1 MSNLTLFKWLS
12 FLLSLLYLTGNVAL
26 ALVFCGTSHQ
36 DTSSSPGT
44 IQLRGPNANCNNN
57 STVFQGFFRK
67 KENYIPYSGNPHPA
81 RVLYP
86 AGRDYPEAQSYPG
99 HTLQPL

>member
-12 FLLSLLYLTGNVAL
+12 FLLSLCYLTGNVAQTQ
-26 ALVFCGTSHQ
+26 VFCGTSHQ

-67 KENYIPYSGNPHPA
+67 KRKLHPLFWQPSSGQG
-81 RVLYP
+81 VV
-86 AGRDYPEAQSYPG
+86 PG
-99 HTLQPL
+99 WA